1 MHKEIKMTRRATC
14 LVIILMVGLII
25 ISVPNVAFAKRSK
38 VVYQGKSFYKWAKGY
53 SGGIDKNGISMP
65 TGGAVWWTDKGGPK
79 VSFSFGAGYGYGSV
93 GLGISSSKGTRGQFV
108 KIPATKHFYKV
119 YVKKQVKYR
128 KYKVYVWRYDP
139 RVKRERWVYSSKGVK
154 NLGVT
159 ARQYYAKRVCP
170 NGAHH
175 CKKGK

>member
-14 LVIILMVGLII
+14 LVIILMVALII
-25 ISVPNVAFAKRSK
+25 
-38 VVYQGKSFYKWAKGY
+38 
-53 SGGIDKNGISMP
+53 
-65 TGGAVWWTDKGGPK
+65 
-79 VSFSFGAGYGYGSV
+79 
-93 GLGISSSKGTRGQFV
+93 
-108 KIPATKHFYKV
+108 
-119 YVKKQVKYR
+119 
-128 KYKVYVWRYDP
+128 
-139 RVKRERWVYSSKGVK
+139 